1 MRSQEVRLGRVYKV
15 VENLGVEEEGSRMTQ
30 CTEPWRIRRWHVIR
44 CALAH
49 PNPAAQSA
57 LEGGLARQPVQNL
70 AAAYNRQGPQAAETP
85 GHGQRQRASLS
96 LARERAVV
104 SKSLR
109 QRARGRVSTGNQIKP
124 GLERASGQRAP
135 KATAYRILRR
145 QQGREVVPRPRPP
158 QASAE
163 EHAAFKRGFP

>member
-1 MRSQEVRLGRVYKV
+1 MGRVTRV
-15 VENLGVEEEGSRMTQ
+15 VEHLGGEGSGARIKQ
-30 CTEPWRIRRWHVIR
+30 CTEPWRSRRWHVIR

-57 LEGGLARQPVQNL
+57 LEVGLARHPVQNL
-70 AAAYNRQGPQAAETP
+70 VAASNRQGPQAAETP
-85 GHGQRQRASLS
+85 GHGQRPRAYLS
-96 LARERAVV
+96 PARERAVV
-104 SKSLR
+104 SQSLR

-135 KATAYRILRR
+135 KATAYRVLRR
-145 QQGREVVPRPRPP
+145 QQGRKVLPRPRPP

-163 EHAAFKRGFP
+163 EHAACKKPSLRQ